1 MILLLATLITTQL
14 GQLAPPPRPRE
25 YRSDGPS
32 RMSRSGQ
39 GPSGLPLCD
48 VLSAD
53 DKAGAWECM
62 KGDGTMLS
70 GSATTFVPTGTPTNS
85 TEGGFAV
92 RTYTAS
98 QNDQQPTAAALPATS
113 FSVCSHHRSATFV
126 AARQFMGF
134 ANNGT
139 NAGFAFIGYEIQ
151 GAGGN
156 WIAYVSN
163 GSASTGTAS
172 VATLSLNTWV
182 FLCTTYQ
189 RVGGAADNVLR
200 IYVNGA
206 QVASTSTQRLAQAL
220 SSKWSTNGYVDA
232 SLGTVRSTRG
242 DFVTYKVLS
251 AADIARI
258 YAGLAL

>member
-1 MILLLATLITTQL
+1 MLVALLLVLGQAAPVHNQHTREVMRTGSRAGATFQRATLCDILT
-14 GQLAPPPRPRE
+14 
-25 YRSDGPS
+25 DG
-32 RMSRSGQ
+32 
-39 GPSGLPLCD
+39 
-48 VLSAD
+48 

-62 KGDGTMLS
+62 KGDGTMLA

-85 TEGGFAV
+85 TENGYPV

-98 QNDQQPTAAALPATS
+98 QNDQQPTAAVLPSTS

-126 AARQFMGF
+126 ASRQFMGF

-156 WIAYVSN
+156 WVAYVSN
-163 GSASTGTAS
+163 GAASTGTAS

-206 QVASTSTQRLAQAL
+206 EVTSTSTQRLAQAL

-242 DFVTYKVLS
+242 DFITYKVLS
-251 AADIARI
+251 AADIARLW
-258 YAGLAL
+258 GKLAL